1 MRGQPSEMAWP
12 FARIRPIVIAAGGTG
27 GHFFPAETLASEL
40 VARGHRI
47 ALMTDARSGGLKSDV
62 FAGHETFVLR
72 GAGIAGRG
80 AWRGGQAAL
89 ALAVG
94 TAQARGILSTLG
106 AAVVVG
112 FGGYPCVAPVL
123 ASRMMLRR
131 PAVVLH
137 EQNAVLGRANRAL
150 ARFADRLAL
159 GMAATTRLPDARK
172 PLGFA
177 GTATVLTG
185 NPVRPAVRALAG
197 LGYTP
202 PTVDGPV
209 NLLVTGGSQGA
220 RVFSDAVPQAV
231 ALLPEGLRAR
241 LRIVQQCRPEDLG
254 RVRAA
259 YAALGVHAELAA
271 FFPDMAVRLVAAHFV
286 VARAGASTVAE
297 LCAVGRP
304 GLLVPLPGSIDQHQ
318 AHNAAGSGADVLRQD
333 EFEANPQALADALAA
348 RLPFPGLLAEKAQR
362 VARAGIPDAA
372 ARLANLVEHIAGS
385 AAKSHLRFARAPQ
398 LAHANQ
404 SPAGQPPPSL
414 PTIDNLGV
422 RA

>member
-1 MRGQPSEMAWP
+1 MRGRPV
-12 FARIRPIVIAAGGTG
+12 RPIVIAAGGTG
-27 GHFFPAETLASEL
+27 GHFFPAEALASEL
-40 VARGHRI
+40 IARGHRI
-47 ALMTDARSGGLKSDV
+47 ALMTDARSGGLKSEV

-80 AWRGGQAAL
+80 ALRACQAAL
-89 ALAVG
+89 ALAAG
-94 TAQARGILSTLG
+94 TAQARSILSTFG
-106 AAVVVG
+106 AAVIVG

-123 ASRMMLRR
+123 ASRLMVRR

-150 ARFADRLAL
+150 ARFADRLGL
-159 GMAATTRLPDARK
+159 GVAATTRLP
-172 PLGFA
+172 A

-185 NPVRPAVRALAG
+185 NPVRPAICAMAG

-202 PTVDGPV
+202 PTADGPI

-220 RVFSDAVPQAV
+220 RVFSDTVPQAV
-231 ALLPEGLRAR
+231 ARLPDGLRTR

-254 RVRAA
+254 RVREA
-259 YAALGVHAELAA
+259 YAAQGVQAELAA
-271 FFPDMAVRLVAAHFV
+271 FFPDMAARLAAAHFV

-304 GLLVPLPGSIDQHQ
+304 ALLVPLPGSIDQHQ
-318 AHNAAGSGADVLRQD
+318 DHNAVASGADVLPQG
-333 EFEANPQALADALAA
+333 EFEANPQALADVLAA
-348 RLPFPGLLAEKAQR
+348 CLPFPGLLAEKAQL

-372 ARLANLVEHIAGS
+372 ARLANLVEHM
-385 AAKSHLRFARAPQ
+385 AR
-398 LAHANQ
+398 ANQ
-404 SPAGQPPPSL
+404 SPA
-414 PTIDNLGV
+414 NELGV

>member
-1 MRGQPSEMAWP
+1 MRGQAV
-12 FARIRPIVIAAGGTG
+12 RPIVIAAGGTG
-27 GHFFPAETLASEL
+27 GHFFPAEALASEL

-47 ALMTDARSGGLKSDV
+47 ALMTDARSGGLKSEV

-80 AWRGGQAAL
+80 AWRGGRAAL
-89 ALAVG
+89 ALAAG

-112 FGGYPCVAPVL
+112 FGGYPSVAPVL
-123 ASRMMLRR
+123 ASRMLRRR

-159 GMAATTRLPDARK
+159 GVEPSRANHLVSLGSPDMAAATRLP
-172 PLGFA
+172 A

-185 NPVRPAVRALAG
+185 NPVRPAVRAVAG
-197 LGYTP
+197 LGYAP
-202 PTVDGPV
+202 PTEDGLI
-209 NLLVTGGSQGA
+209 NLLITGGSQGA
-220 RVFSDAVPQAV
+220 RVFSDAAPQAV

-271 FFPDMAVRLVAAHFV
+271 FFPDMAVRLAAAHFV

-304 GLLVPLPGSIDQHQ
+304 GLLVPLLGSIDQHQ
-318 AHNAAGSGADVLRQD
+318 AHNAAASGADVLPQA

-372 ARLANLVEHIAGS
+372 ARLANLVEHM
-385 AAKSHLRFARAPQ
+385 AR
-398 LAHANQ
+398 ANQ

-414 PTIDNLGV
+414 PPIDNLGV

>member
-1 MRGQPSEMAWP
+1 MRGQPV
-12 FARIRPIVIAAGGTG
+12 RPIVIAAGGTG
-27 GHFFPAETLASEL
+27 GHFFPAEVLASEL
-40 VARGHRI
+40 IARGYRI
-47 ALMTDARSGGLKSDV
+47 ALMTDARSGGLKSEV
-62 FAGHETFVLR
+62 FTGHETFVLR

-89 ALAVG
+89 ALAAG

-106 AAVVVG
+106 ATVVVG
-112 FGGYPCVAPVL
+112 FGGYPSVAPVL
-123 ASRMMLRR
+123 ASRMMRHRHAGSAAKSHLRFAR
-131 PAVVLH
+131 APQPAVVLH

-159 GMAATTRLPDARK
+159 GMAATTRVPD
-172 PLGFA
+172 

-185 NPVRPAVRALAG
+185 NPVRPAVLAMAG
-197 LGYTP
+197 LGYAP
-202 PTVDGPV
+202 PTADGPV
-209 NLLVTGGSQGA
+209 NLLITGGSQGA

-231 ALLPEGLRAR
+231 ALLPDGLRAR

-271 FFPDMAVRLVAAHFV
+271 FFPDMAARLAAAHFV

-318 AHNAAGSGADVLRQD
+318 AHNAAGSGADVLRQA

-348 RLPFPGLLAEKAQR
+348 RLPFPGLLSAKAQR

-372 ARLANLVEHIAGS
+372 ARLTDLVEHVAH
-385 AAKSHLRFARAPQ
+385 AKSGEPLG
-398 LAHANQ
+398 
-404 SPAGQPPPSL
+404 STQPP
-414 PTIDNLGV
+414 IDNPGV

>member
-1 MRGQPSEMAWP
+1 MRGQAV
-12 FARIRPIVIAAGGTG
+12 RPIVIAAGGTG
-27 GHFFPAETLASEL
+27 GHFFPAEALASEL

-47 ALMTDARSGGLKSDV
+47 ALMTDARSGGLKSEV

-80 AWRGGQAAL
+80 AWRGGRAAL
-89 ALAVG
+89 ALAAG

-112 FGGYPCVAPVL
+112 FGGYPSVAPVL
-123 ASRMMLRR
+123 ASRMLRRR

-159 GMAATTRLPDARK
+159 GVEPRGSPDMAATTRLP
-172 PLGFA
+172 A

-185 NPVRPAVRALAG
+185 NPVRPAVRAVAG
-197 LGYTP
+197 LGYAP
-202 PTVDGPV
+202 PTEDGLINV
-209 NLLVTGGSQGA
+209 LVTGGSQGA
-220 RVFSDAVPQAV
+220 RVFSDAAPQAV

-259 YAALGVHAELAA
+259 YAALGIHAELAA
-271 FFPDMAVRLVAAHFV
+271 FFPDMAMRLAAAHFV

-318 AHNAAGSGADVLRQD
+318 AHNAAASGADVLPQD
-333 EFEANPQALADALAA
+333 EFEANPQALADALAT

-372 ARLANLVEHIAGS
+372 ARLANLVEHM
-385 AAKSHLRFARAPQ
+385 AR
-398 LAHANQ
+398 ANQ

-414 PTIDNLGV
+414 PQIDNLGV

>member
-1 MRGQPSEMAWP
+1 MRGQP
-12 FARIRPIVIAAGGTG
+12 IRPIVIAAGGTG
-27 GHFFPAETLASEL
+27 GHFFPAEALASEL

-72 GAGIAGRG
+72 SAGIAGRG

-89 ALAVG
+89 ALAAG

-159 GMAATTRLPDARK
+159 GVEPSRANDSVSLGSPDMAATTRLPACWERCSA
-172 PLGFA
+172 A

-197 LGYTP
+197 LGYAP
-202 PTVDGPV
+202 PTADGPV

-231 ALLPEGLRAR
+231 ALLPDGLRAR

-259 YAALGVHAELAA
+259 YAALGIHAELAA
-271 FFPDMAVRLVAAHFV
+271 FFPDMAMRLAAAHFV

-348 RLPFPGLLAEKAQR
+348 RLRFPGLLAEKAQR

-372 ARLANLVEHIAGS
+372 ARLANLVEHM
-385 AAKSHLRFARAPQ
+385 
-398 LAHANQ
+398 AHAK
-404 SPAGQPPPSL
+404 QPPAVL